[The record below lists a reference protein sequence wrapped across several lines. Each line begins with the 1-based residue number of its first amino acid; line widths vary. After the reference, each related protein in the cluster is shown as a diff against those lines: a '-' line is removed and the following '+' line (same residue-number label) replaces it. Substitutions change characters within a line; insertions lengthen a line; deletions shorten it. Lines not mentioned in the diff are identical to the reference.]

1 MMPGAE
7 PGSVDRRTETLTIP
21 DYHIALK
28 GVGKAYGRGDG
39 AIAAIESLTLE
50 IARGEFLSILGP
62 SGCGKSTL
70 LMMIAGLVPPTR
82 GSIEVERRVVA
93 APLTDIG
100 IAFQQD
106 LLFDWRTALGNV
118 MVQADM
124 RGLDRA
130 AARVRAH
137 NLLERVGLKE
147 FENRYPWQLSG
158 GMRQRVAICRALL
171 HGASVLLMDEPF
183 GALDALTRDQ
193 MNLHLQTLWMDER
206 PTAVMVTHSISE
218 AVFLS
223 DRVIV
228 LSYRPARCIEE
239 LRIDLPRPRTV
250 AMRDSHEFVRFQH
263 RLRQAIDAGH

>member
-1 MMPGAE
+1 
-7 PGSVDRRTETLTIP
+7 VQDRTQSPTAP
-21 DYHIALK
+21 HPHIALWD
-28 GVGKAYGRGDG
+28 VAKAYGKGVK
-39 AIAAIESLTLE
+39 AISAVESVTLE
-50 IARGEFLSILGP
+50 IAQGELLSILGP

-82 GSIEVERRVVA
+82 GTIEVEQRPVTE
-93 APLTDIG
+93 PLTDIG

-130 AARVRAH
+130 AARVKALA
-137 NLLERVGLKE
+137 LLERVGLKG
-147 FENRYPWQLSG
+147 FESRYPWELSG

-171 HGASVLLMDEPF
+171 HDASVLLMDEPF

-228 LSYRPARCIEE
+228 MSQRPARVVFEVQIE
-239 LRIDLPRPRTV
+239 LPRPRTV
-250 AMRDSHEFVRFQH
+250 EMRDSSEFVRFQH
-263 RLRQAIDAGH
+263 QLRQAIETSH

>member
-1 MMPGAE
+1 MRSSCSA
-7 PGSVDRRTETLTIP
+7 SHIVLTDVAKSYGKGDKAIP
-21 DYHIALK
+21 
-28 GVGKAYGRGDG
+28 
-39 AIAAIESLTLE
+39 AIESITLE

-82 GSIEVERRVVA
+82 GSIEVGQRPVTE
-93 APLTDIG
+93 PLIDVG

-106 LLFDWRTALGNV
+106 LLFDWRTVLGNV
-118 MVQADM
+118 MVQADL

-130 AARVRAH
+130 TARAKART
-137 NLLERVGLKE
+137 LLERVGLDA
-147 FENRYPWQLSG
+147 FEQRHPWELSG
-158 GMRQRVAICRALL
+158 GMRQRVAICRTLL
-171 HGASVLLMDEPF
+171 HGASILLLDEPF

-193 MNLHLQTLWMDER
+193 MNVHLQNLWIDER

-228 LSYRPARCIEE
+228 LSSRPARFAYA
-239 LRIDLPRPRTV
+239 LQIDLPRPRTV
-250 AMRDSHEFVRFQH
+250 EMRDASEFVRFQH
-263 RLRQAIDAGH
+263 QLRQAIEMPQ